1 MQGYRWRSAL
11 RPGAMAGV
19 ALVAGLAVGVAGCG
33 GGSEAAEGL
42 RDETVVVLGPRD
54 VTPARL
60 SEVTT
65 GVALT
70 GSLQPYR
77 VVNVFAQVPGTV
89 NGINF
94 DRGERVTRGAVLASI
109 EADGIRSQATGAEA
123 AVAAAEA
130 GLVLAERQLESARTL
145 FEAGAMSELDLRGA
159 EANHAA
165 AKAQLEAARAQAA
178 GAGES
183 ARRTLVTAPITG
195 VVSDR
200 QVESGEAVNP
210 GQKLFTVVN
219 SDELELAG
227 QVPVESAGWLRA
239 GLPVVFELRSLPGQT
254 FEGRVARVDPVAD
267 GGTRQVGVYV
277 RMPNP
282 DGRIVGGQFATGRVM
297 GERLADAVVVPESA
311 VRESEGMAYLL
322 VIDGGTVV
330 RREVQLGARDVSSGV
345 VAITAGLEAGE
356 LVLTAPGASLP
367 PGTRVRVNGQF
378 DGASPKPLDSPS
390 GEG

>member
-60 SEVTT
+60 SEVAT